1 MTIQAS
7 VLLHKN
13 EFIAELSDGRR
24 ITQSDLRGIAVALH
38 EAGVLS
44 GDARCDWRTGHR
56 MLTAG
61 QQVALNAEMRRL
73 EKGQPDVPKVTRTVR
88 SRIALVA

>member
-7 VLLHKN
+7 VLLCKN

-24 ITQSDLRGIAVALH
+24 IGQADLRELAGALH
-38 EAGVLS
+38 RAGVTA
-44 GDARCDWRTGHR
+44 GNAQCEWRAGHR

-61 QQVALNAEMRRL
+61 QQVALNAELRRL
-73 EKGQPDVPKVTRTVR
+73 DKLAEEQRTEEPVR
-88 SRIALVA
+88 GIALAA

>member
-7 VLLHKN
+7 VLLSKN

-24 ITQSDLRGIAVALH
+24 IGQADLREMAGALH
-38 EAGVLS
+38 QAGVQ
-44 GDARCDWRTGHR
+44 AENAQCEWRAGHR

-61 QQVALNAEMRRL
+61 QQVALSAEMRRL
-73 EKGQPDVPKVTRTVR
+73 EKLAEQKRQDAPVR
-88 SRIALVA
+88 GIALAA

>member
-24 ITQSDLRGIAVALH
+24 ISQADLRGIAGALH
-38 EAGVLS
+38 QAGVLS
-44 GDARCDWRTGHR
+44 GNARCEWRSGHR

-73 EKGQPDVPKVTRTVR
+73 EKGQPLPARMSKPARN
-88 SRIALVA
+88 IALAA

>member
-7 VLLHKN
+7 VLLQKN
-13 EFIAELSDGRR
+13 EFIAELTDGQR
-24 ITQSDLRGIAVALH
+24 IVQADLRAIAGALH
-38 EAGVLS
+38 QAGVQA
-44 GDARCDWRTGHR
+44 GDARCEWRAGHR

-73 EKGQPDVPKVTRTVR
+73 EKLKTQ
-88 SRIALVA
+88 SRKDAPARGIALAA

>member
-24 ITQSDLRGIAVALH
+24 IVQADLRAIAAALH

-44 GDARCDWRTGHR
+44 GNASCEWRAGHR

-73 EKGQPDVPKVTRTVR
+73 EKGHPVEPKLTRTVR
-88 SRIALVA
+88 SIALAA

>member
-13 EFIAELSDGRR
+13 EFIAELSDGQR
-24 ITQSDLRGIAVALH
+24 IVQADLRGIAGALH
-38 EAGVLS
+38 QAGVLA
-44 GDARCDWRTGHR
+44 GDARCEWRAGHR

-61 QQVALNAEMRRL
+61 QQVALNAELRRL
-73 EKGQPDVPKVTRTVR
+73 EKLKLAPRKEAPVR
-88 SRIALVA
+88 GIALAA

>member
-7 VLLHKN
+7 VLLSKN

-24 ITQSDLRGIAVALH
+24 IGQSDLQGLAGALH
-38 EAGVLS
+38 QAGVL
-44 GDARCDWRTGHR
+44 AENAVCEWRAGHR

-61 QQVALNAEMRRL
+61 QQVALAAEIRRL
-73 EKGQPDVPKVTRTVR
+73 EKLAEECPPEVPARG
-88 SRIALVA
+88 IALAA